1 MASAERPTFTRR
13 SNPDGTVDLICGK
26 CYMTIATSKWS
37 VELDRA
43 EKTHVCDARDL
54 DYWKTSAKRPRNS

>member
-1 MASAERPTFTRR
+1 MASADRPTFARR

-26 CYMTIATSKWS
+26 CYVTIATSKWS

-43 EKTHVCDARDL
+43 EKTHVCDARAL
-54 DYWKTSAKRPRNS
+54 DYWKSMAERRRGN